1 MELKRL
7 RTLIL
12 TSAMLVGPA
21 ALFAQADQ
29 EPLTPA
35 QQQPSQQQQ
44 QPLQQQQH
52 PGGHS
57 TPQNLSN
64 ESNATPGLTG
74 QEMKDKIFLR
84 KTAEGG
90 LAEVALGKL
99 ATGKGTAEDVKAMG
113 SKMVTDHIQLATDMK
128 PIADF
133 MGIRLPKDMN
143 KEDKARYEQLAS
155 LSGEEFDKAYILA
168 MVQDHRKDWR
178 AFHEELMGTN
188 DPTLKAEVEKG
199 EAVIRD
205 HMKMAVKM
213 AKDRNIMPAR
223 PTPPPTQ

>member
-1 MELKRL
+1 MELKYMRPL
-7 RTLIL
+7 VLA
-12 TSAMLVGPA
+12 SAVLLSPMV
-21 ALFAQADQ
+21 LFAQLDQ
-29 EPLTPA
+29 EPLTPN
-35 QQQPSQQQQ
+35 QQSQPM
-44 QPLQQQQH
+44 QQQQH
-52 PGGHS
+52 PVGHP
-57 TPQNLSN
+57 TPQALPH

-84 KTAEGG
+84 KSAEGG
-90 LAEVALGKL
+90 LAEVKLGQL
-99 ATGKGTAEDVKAMG
+99 AADKGSSDDVKSFG
-113 SKMVTDHIQLATDMK
+113 SKMVNDHTQLSTEMK
-128 PIADF
+128 PIADS

-178 AFHEELMGTN
+178 EFHEELMGTN
-188 DPTLKAEVEKG
+188 DPTLKAEIEKG

-213 AKDRNIMPAR
+213 AKERNIMPAR
-223 PTPPPTQ
+223 PATPPPPIQ